1 MVKPLI
7 IAITGASGAL
17 YAQRLIRF
25 LTQKKYPLHLI
36 FSDNG
41 RIVWQNELGE
51 AVPQG
56 VKEQEK
62 LFRERYQAENLFCHG
77 IRDLS
82 APVSSGSFLTA
93 GMVVIPCTMGTLSGI
108 ANGSSDNLIERA
120 ADVVLKE
127 GRKLVIVPRETPLNA
142 IHLANMLKLSQAGAK
157 MIPAMPAF
165 YQQPRTLEDLA
176 DFIAGKVLDG
186 LEIEHDLFRRWQ

>member
-1 MVKPLI
+1 MG
-7 IAITGASGAL
+7 ITGASGAL

-36 FSDNG
+36 FSENG

-51 AVPQG
+51 AIPQG

-62 LFRERYQAENLFCHG
+62 LFRERHHTENLFCHG

-120 ADVVLKE
+120 ADVALKE

-165 YQQPRTLEDLA
+165 YQQPRSLEDLA